1 MTRKLRVGIIGAG
14 WPGQQHARALQAG
27 NRAILQAC
35 GEQDPERAA
44 EFAKT
49 FAPKS
54 LYADYA
60 DLLGDPEVDAVVICL
75 PNYLHFPA
83 ALTALAAG
91 KHVLC
96 EKPPTLNSA
105 EMKVLQGEAEKRGL
119 IYFFS
124 RQFRF
129 TPAMRTARELI
140 NREQLGTIYFAE
152 AVWVRSRGI
161 PLGLGGWFTEKK
173 RSGGGALIDLGIHAL
188 DSAWFLMGTPRPIS
202 VTASVFQNFKH
213 LVQTPTFDVEDAAF
227 AFIRFEN
234 NAVVQLKTSW
244 AGNLTDE
251 IPQGDGFGRE
261 LNNTTIYGTKATVRL
276 RPLTLF
282 QDQAGKLV
290 DTPLQPKDDANSFVL
305 QMDNFLAAI
314 AGKAEPLNSAQQA
327 VYLMEMLDAIYHS
340 SSTGREIAIARA
352 GEQF

>member
-1 MTRKLRVGIIGAG
+1 MTKKLRVGIIGAG
-14 WPGQQHARALQAG
+14 WPGQQHARAVQAG
-27 NRAILQAC
+27 KRAIVQAC
-35 GEQDPERAA
+35 GEQNAERAA

-54 LYADYA
+54 VYADYA

-96 EKPPTLNSA
+96 EKPPTMNSA
-105 EMKVLQGEAEKRGL
+105 EMKVLQQEAEKRSL

-129 TPAMRTARELI
+129 TPAMRTAHELI
-140 NREQLGTIYFAE
+140 SRDELGTIYFAE

-261 LNNTTIYGTKATVRL
+261 LNNTTVYGTKATVRL

-282 QDQAGKLV
+282 EDRQGKLI
-290 DTPLQPKDDANSFVL
+290 DTPLKPTDDANSFGL

-314 AGKAEPLNSAQQA
+314 EGEAEPLNNAQQA
-327 VYLMEMLDAIYHS
+327 VYLMGMLDAIYQS
-340 SSTGREIAIARA
+340 SSTGREIAIAQA
-352 GEQF
+352 

>member
-1 MTRKLRVGIIGAG
+1 MGIIGAG
-14 WPGQQHARALQAG
+14 WPGEQHARALQAG
-27 NRAILQAC
+27 NRGVLQAC
-35 GEQDPERAA
+35 SEKEPERAT
-44 EFAKT
+44 EFVKT

-54 LYADYA
+54 LYTDYA
-60 DLLGDPEVDAVVICL
+60 QLLGDPAVDAVVICL
-75 PNYLHFPA
+75 PNFLHFPV
-83 ALTALAAG
+83 ALSALEAG

-96 EKPPTLNSA
+96 EKPPTMNGA
-105 EMKVLQGEAEKRGL
+105 EMKVLQEEAEKRGL

-129 TPAMRTARELI
+129 TPAMRTARALI
-140 NREQLGTIYFAE
+140 AQGKLGTIYFAE

-161 PLGLGGWFTEKK
+161 PLGIGGWFTEKK

-188 DSAWFLMGTPRPIS
+188 DAAWFLMGTPRPVS

-282 QDQAGKLV
+282 EDRSGKLV
-290 DTPLQPKDDANSFVL
+290 DTPLQQKDDADSFVL

-314 AGKAEPLNSAQQA
+314 EGKAEPLNNAWQA
-327 VYLMEMLDAIYHS
+327 VYLMEMLDAIYLS
-340 SSTGREIAIARA
+340 SSSGREVPIADGR
-352 GEQF
+352 

>member
-1 MTRKLRVGIIGAG
+1 VGIIGTG

-27 NRAILQAC
+27 SRAILQAC

-44 EFAKT
+44 EFVRT

-54 LYADYA
+54 HYTDYF

-75 PNYLHFPA
+75 PNFLHFPA
-83 ALTALAAG
+83 TLAALEAG

-105 EMKVLQGEAEKRGL
+105 EMKVLQEEAEKRGL

-140 NREQLGTIYFAE
+140 AREELGTIYFAE

-188 DSAWFLMGTPRPIS
+188 DAAWFLMGTPRPVS

-213 LVQTPTFDVEDAAF
+213 LVQTATFDVEDAAF

-234 NAVVQLKTSW
+234 EAVVQLKTSW

-251 IPQGDGFGRE
+251 IPQGDEFGRE

-290 DTPLQPKDDANSFVL
+290 DRPLQPKDNADSFVL
-305 QMDNFLAAI
+305 QMENFVGAI
-314 AGKAEPLNSAQQA
+314 EGRAKPMNDAQQA
-327 VYLMEMLDAIYHS
+327 VYLMEMLDAIYLS
-340 SSTGREIAIARA
+340 SSTGREVPIAQA
-352 GEQF
+352 

>member
-1 MTRKLRVGIIGAG
+1 MTKKLRVGIIGAG
-14 WPGQQHARALQAG
+14 WPGQQHARAVQAG
-27 NRAILQAC
+27 KRAIVQAC
-35 GEQDPERAA
+35 GEQNAERAA

-54 LYADYA
+54 VYADYA

-96 EKPPTLNSA
+96 EKPPTMNSA
-105 EMKVLQGEAEKRGL
+105 EMKVLQQEAEKRSL

-129 TPAMRTARELI
+129 TPAMRTAHELI
-140 NREQLGTIYFAE
+140 SRDELGTIYFAE

-261 LNNTTIYGTKATVRL
+261 LNNTTVYGTKATVRL

-282 QDQAGKLV
+282 EDRQGKLI
-290 DTPLQPKDDANSFVL
+290 DTLLKPTDDANSFEL

-314 AGKAEPLNSAQQA
+314 EGEAEPLNNAQQA
-327 VYLMEMLDAIYHS
+327 VYLMGMLDAIYQS
-340 SSTGREIAIARA
+340 SSTGREIAIAQA
-352 GEQF
+352 